1 MNSFIGSGRLVRD
14 AVVNGN
20 GKVLKFTLVAQY
32 GYDVKAEKPRIEYVP
47 CVMFNPGEKLTEL
60 LATQGKGMM
69 VEFQGRV
76 STSKFEAN
84 GEVQYRTEVVVSL
97 ATFCILNP

>member
-20 GKVLKFTLVAQY
+20 GKVLKFTIAAQY
-32 GYDVKAEKPRIEYVP
+32 GYDAKAEKQRIEYVP

-76 STSKFEAN
+76 STSKFEAK

-97 ATFCILNP
+97 ASFCILNP

>member
-20 GKVLKFTLVAQY
+20 GKVAQY
-32 GYDVKAEKPRIEYVP
+32 GYDVKAEKQRIEYVP

-76 STSKFEAN
+76 STSKFEAK
-84 GEVQYRTEVVVSL
+84 GEVQYRTEVVVTLS
-97 ATFCILNP
+97 TFFILNP